1 MEQRRFG
8 KTDHMSTVAILGAA
22 AFGNIDQKT
31 TDKAMETALVHGVN
45 HIDIAPSYG
54 KAEDRL
60 APWMESHRN
69 DFFVGCKTMVRTKK
83 GAKKEILRSLKKL
96 GMERFDLY
104 QIHAITNI
112 QELDQAT
119 MTGGAIDALT
129 EAKKEGL
136 TRYIGITGHGAIVPQ
151 LLLEALR
158 RIDVDSV
165 LFPLNYV
172 QYGLPEYREHA
183 EELLRQCRKRDI
195 GTMVIKS
202 ITKGPWG
209 EKIKTYDTWYEPF
222 TQPNDIQKAISFVLS
237 QDITGLCTASDT
249 DLLPLILQACEE
261 YSHIPPDKQEEMII
275 NSSKYKPLFNV

>member
-112 QELDQAT
+112 QEESQ
-119 MTGGAIDALT
+119 
-129 EAKKEGL
+129 KS
-136 TRYIGITGHGAIVPQ
+136 
-151 LLLEALR
+151 LL
-158 RIDVDSV
+158 
-165 LFPLNYV
+165 
-172 QYGLPEYREHA
+172 
-183 EELLRQCRKRDI
+183 
-195 GTMVIKS
+195 
-202 ITKGPWG
+202 
-209 EKIKTYDTWYEPF
+209 KIKINKL
-222 TQPNDIQKAISFVLS
+222 TQ
-237 QDITGLCTASDT
+237 
-249 DLLPLILQACEE
+249 
-261 YSHIPPDKQEEMII
+261 
-275 NSSKYKPLFNV
+275 